1 MNGYKAENPY
11 FQLAEDFDLSSNFV
25 EDWGCVVQ
33 GLTFG

>member
-33 GLTFG
+33 RLKFG